1 MKKLSDLKIGVRL
14 GLGFGVLLG
23 FIVLLNGIGLMN
35 MQQMNDRLE
44 RIVTVNN
51 ARIKCANDASKAVH
65 TISRVMRTIVLLDDQ
80 RAKQE
85 EVKKI
90 EAARVVYK
98 EAMTKL
104 EELDATEKGKEM
116 LTKVK
121 GATTTASAANNRVI
135 ELGLANKRAEAVELL
150 MREAVPLTAKAQD
163 AFDENLKYQEERVA
177 FRYQEAE
184 SSYAH
189 TRIIMLTIGLISLLV
204 GASAAFFLTRS
215 ITRPVRELA
224 AAAETL
230 ARGDVSAAIEVR
242 SADEVGQLC
251 GSFGRMIENISGTAK
266 AAERIAAGD
275 LSVEIQAK
283 SEKDVLAQSMISVV
297 KSLRELVTDAN
308 QLSEAAVAGKLATR
322 GDAGKFAGGYKEI
335 VNGINATLDAV
346 IGPLNV
352 AATYI
357 EQISKGVIPSHIT
370 ENYNGDFNA
379 IKQNLNVLIDA
390 MNNITT
396 AAKEI
401 AGGNLVVE
409 IRERSENDELM
420 KALGAM
426 VRKLSEVVAEV
437 KFAADNVSQGSNE
450 MSTGSEQMSQ
460 GASEQAAAAEEA
472 SSSMEQMSSNIK
484 QNADNALQ
492 TEKIAVKSAED
503 AKAGGKA
510 VEETV
515 QAMKEIADKISIIEE
530 IARQTNMLALNAAI
544 EAARAG
550 EHGKGFAVVASE
562 VRKLAERSQNAA
574 GEISELSA
582 SSVEVAERAGG
593 LLAKMVPD
601 IQRTAELVQE
611 ISAASKEQDT
621 GSEQINKAI
630 QQLDQVIQQNASAAE
645 EMASTAEE
653 LSSQAEQLMTTV
665 AFFKLEMEGGKVQ
678 QRPTMTKIQHKVL
691 DKPKAKQLPATPVTR
706 KKAVNESGFGLDL
719 KGSDKLD
726 NEFEKF

>member
-23 FIVLLNGIGLMN
+23 LMVLLNGIGLLN
-35 MQQMNDRLE
+35 MQRMNDRLE
-44 RIVTVNN
+44 RIVKVNN
-51 ARIKCANDASKAVH
+51 VRIKCANDAAKAVH

-90 EAARVVYK
+90 EAARVIYK

-116 LTKVK
+116 LAKVK

-135 ELGLANKRAEAVELL
+135 ELGLANKRAEAVALL

-204 GASAAFFLTRS
+204 GALIAFLLTRS

-224 AAAETL
+224 LAAESL
-230 ARGDVSAAIEVR
+230 SRGDVNVAIEVR
-242 SADEVGQLC
+242 STDEVGQLC
-251 GSFGRMIENISGTAK
+251 GSFGRMVENISETAK
-266 AAERIAAGD
+266 AAERVAAGD
-275 LSVEIQAK
+275 LAVEITAK
-283 SEKDVLAQSMISVV
+283 SDKDVLAQSMISVV

-322 GDAGKFAGGYKEI
+322 GDADKFTGGYKEI

-357 EQISKGVIPSHIT
+357 EQISKGVIPTHIT

-390 MNNITT
+390 MNKITA

-409 IRERSENDELM
+409 IRERSEHDELM

-472 SSSMEQMSSNIK
+472 SSSMEQMSANIK

-492 TEKIAVKSAED
+492 TEKI
-503 AKAGGKA
+503 
-510 VEETV
+510 
-515 QAMKEIADKISIIEE
+515 
-530 IARQTNMLALNAAI
+530 
-544 EAARAG
+544 
-550 EHGKGFAVVASE
+550 
-562 VRKLAERSQNAA
+562 
-574 GEISELSA
+574 
-582 SSVEVAERAGG
+582 
-593 LLAKMVPD
+593 
-601 IQRTAELVQE
+601 
-611 ISAASKEQDT
+611 
-621 GSEQINKAI
+621 
-630 QQLDQVIQQNASAAE
+630 
-645 EMASTAEE
+645 
-653 LSSQAEQLMTTV
+653 
-665 AFFKLEMEGGKVQ
+665 
-678 QRPTMTKIQHKVL
+678 
-691 DKPKAKQLPATPVTR
+691 
-706 KKAVNESGFGLDL
+706 
-719 KGSDKLD
+719 
-726 NEFEKF
+726 